1 MEIDWVVYVKHIVF
15 YSCSYKLRKHYLL
28 LIRDRMLCINSKS
41 NLLDYC

>member
-1 MEIDWVVYVKHIVF
+1 MEIDWVVYVRHIVF

-28 LIRDRMLCINSKS
+28 LSRDRELYINFKS